1 MPAASRTLRV
11 EAIIL
16 RHIDWG
22 EADRILTL
30 YTREEGKLRAI
41 AKGVR
46 KVTSRKA
53 GHLEPFTRSALLL
66 ARGHD
71 LWIVSQAEAQEVHTP
86 ISQDLTRFAYASY
99 VVELLD
105 RFTYEEGENRRLYQ
119 LLSETLQRIAT
130 LENPYLAV
138 RYYDIRLLD
147 LLGFRPEL
155 HSCVSCGAVIQP
167 ENQYFSAQLGGAVCP
182 TYGLTVSPLAPVS
195 MPTLKYL
202 RHLQRSSWNEAQ
214 RANPTPEIRQEMET
228 LLQNYFTY
236 LLEHRLNTPRF
247 LREVREEW

>member
-1 MPAASRTLRV
+1 MPAPSRTLRV
-11 EAIIL
+11 EGIIL
-16 RHIDWG
+16 RHMDYG

-46 KVTSRKA
+46 KVTSRKS
-53 GHLEPFTRSALLL
+53 GHLEPFTRSSLLL

-71 LWIVSQAEAQEVHTP
+71 LWIVTQAEALDVHIQ
-86 ISQDLTRFAYASY
+86 ISSDLTRFAYASY

-105 RFTYEEGENRRLYQ
+105 RFTYEEGENWRLYQ
-119 LLSETLQRIAT
+119 LLTTTLERIAT

-155 HSCVSCGAVIQP
+155 HSCVSCEEKIEP
-167 ENQYFSAQLGGAVCP
+167 RDQYFSAVQGGVVCP
-182 TYGLTVSPLAPVS
+182 KCGLFVTPVVPVS

-202 RHLQRSSWNEAQ
+202 RHLQRSSWSDAC
-214 RANPTPEIRQEMET
+214 RANPAPAIRQEMET
-228 LLQNYFTY
+228 LLQNYFTH

-247 LREVREEW
+247 LREVRDEW

>member
-105 RFTYEEGENRRLYQ
+105 RFTYEEGQNRPLYN
-119 LLSETLQRIAT
+119 LVTETLARLDADIS
-130 LENPYLAV
+130 PGLAV
-138 RYYDIRLLD
+138 HYYEVHLMG
-147 LLGFRPEL
+147 LLGFRPQLLE
-155 HSCVSCGAVIQP
+155 CVVCGKKIEP
-167 ENQYFSAQLGGAVCP
+167 EDQFFSARLGGVVCP
-182 TYGLTVSPLAPVS
+182 GSRSGDPAARPVS
-195 MPTLKYL
+195 VNALRYL
-202 RHLQRSSWNEAQ
+202 RFFQRSPWPQ
-214 RANPTPEIRQEMET
+214 VKTRVLPETVDQELSKLFEYY
-228 LLQNYFTY
+228 LTY
-236 LLEHRLNTPRF
+236 LLENNLKTPGF
-247 LREVREEW
+247 LDAVS